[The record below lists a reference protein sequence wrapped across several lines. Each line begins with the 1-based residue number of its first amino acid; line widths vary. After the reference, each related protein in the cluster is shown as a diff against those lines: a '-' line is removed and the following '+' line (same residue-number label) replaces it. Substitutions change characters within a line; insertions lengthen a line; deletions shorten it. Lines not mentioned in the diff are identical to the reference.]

1 MTVTGKTDP
10 AHGTLTLVS
19 GVLTYTPAANYFG
32 TDGFVY
38 TVSDGLL
45 TDTAA
50 VTITVSSVN
59 DDPDAVDDSTTAVRD
74 SAAAPV
80 GVLGN
85 DTDVENDPLLITAKT
100 NGVHGTVAITGGGT
114 GLTYDPFTGHNGA
127 DTFTYTISDGHGGTD
142 TATVSVTIAGEN
154 RAPNAVNDVGVSVP
168 EGAAATAIDVLA
180 NDDDPD
186 GDSFTIIA
194 RTHGAHGAV
203 VITGGGTGLTYDPVS
218 LYHGP
223 DTFTYT
229 IRDPGGKVDTATVVV
244 TVVRDTAAP
253 IVVPPAQRFLGQ
265 TVGSTLKTR
274 ITWSATDAGSG
285 IKSYTAQV
293 STNGG
298 TWTTITLVTPTRN
311 FVDRSLTD
319 GRSYRFR
326 VRAVDREGN
335 LSAWHYSVT
344 FRPAR
349 FQESTSLATYVGT
362 WGISKSLNALGG
374 AARTAATADKTVTFT
389 ASAYD
394 IALVWTRT
402 ATSGSADI
410 YVDGIFASRI
420 NLRSTSTVFRQLLFA
435 RHWATLATHSVQ
447 IRPTGTGRIDIDA
460 FVVLR

>member
-1 MTVTGKTDP
+1 M
-10 AHGTLTLVS
+10 
-19 GVLTYTPAANYFG
+19 
-32 TDGFVY
+32 Y
-38 TVSDGLL
+38 TVSDGVL
-45 TDTAA
+45 TDTAT
-50 VTITVSSVN
+50 VIITVTSVN

-74 SAAAPV
+74 SAAAPI

-85 DTDVENDPLLITAKT
+85 DTDVENDPLLIIAKT

-114 GLTYDPFTGHNGA
+114 GLTYDPFTGHSGL
-127 DTFTYTISDGHGGTD
+127 DTFTYTIDDGNGGTD
-142 TATVSVTIAGEN
+142 SATVSVTIAGEN

-168 EGAAATAIDVLA
+168 EGAAATAVDVLA

-194 RTHGAHGAV
+194 RTNGAHGTVA
-203 VITGGGTGLTYDPVS
+203 ITGGGTGLTYDPAT
-218 LYHGP
+218 LYDGP

-253 IVVPPAQRFLGQ
+253 IVVAPAQRFLGQ
-265 TVGSTLKTR
+265 TVGSTLRAR

-298 TWTTITLVTPTRN
+298 TWTTIPLVTPTRN

-326 VRAVDREGN
+326 VRATDREGN
-335 LSAWHYSVT
+335 VSPWRYSVT

-362 WGISKSLNALGG
+362 WGTSKSAQRARRGRSHRLGDRQVRHVHG
-374 AARTAATADKTVTFT
+374 DRVRHRARLDADRDQRIGRPLRGRRLRVASQPASDVDDLPPADLHPPLGHARRRTRSRSARSGRAAWTSTRSWSCAERSAGRSAARRWRPSARSCYTTAAL
-389 ASAYD
+389 
-394 IALVWTRT
+394 I
-402 ATSGSADI
+402 G
-410 YVDGIFASRI
+410 
-420 NLRSTSTVFRQLLFA
+420 
-435 RHWATLATHSVQ
+435 
-447 IRPTGTGRIDIDA
+447 RP
-460 FVVLR
+460 